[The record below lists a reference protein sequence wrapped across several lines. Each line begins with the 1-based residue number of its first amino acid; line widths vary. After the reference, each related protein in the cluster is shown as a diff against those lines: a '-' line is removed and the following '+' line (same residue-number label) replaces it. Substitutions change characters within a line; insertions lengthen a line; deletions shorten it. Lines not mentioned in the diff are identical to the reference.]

1 MVANFYTKHIVLI
14 HPTVMSDGIEARN
27 IGRVQSLRR
36 SLRSSLRRRSTSASA
51 EERRKI
57 AASLNLEIG
66 VQGGGAKNPPKKRAY
81 SADASLAIEDTGPII
96 NTTVPPEQQ
105 GFVCHLIFAET
116 HISGKKLLLMLP
128 LLIFFSIFLSFYWS
142 IRWWSPCQYNSLNNG
157 IILDTILH

>member
-1 MVANFYTKHIVLI
+1 MVANFYTKHIVLV

-57 AASLNLEIG
+57 AASLNLEMDI
-66 VQGGGAKNPPKKRAY
+66 QGGGAKNPSKRRAH
-81 SADASLAIEDTGPII
+81 SADAGLAIEDTGPIV

-105 GFVCHLIFAET
+105 GFVCHLVFAET
-116 HISGKKLLLMLP
+116 HISGKSFSFIMFP
-128 LLIFFSIFLSFYWS
+128 LSIKSYFLIFYLF
-142 IRWWSPCQYNSLNNG
+142 IRWWSPCQYNSINNG